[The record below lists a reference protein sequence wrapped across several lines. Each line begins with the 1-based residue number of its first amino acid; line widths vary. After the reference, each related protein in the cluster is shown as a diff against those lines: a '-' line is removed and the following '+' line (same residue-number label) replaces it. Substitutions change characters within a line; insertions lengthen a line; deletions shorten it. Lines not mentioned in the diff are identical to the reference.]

1 MDGLIQERGAS
12 LATEPTRLSN
22 PDEATG
28 DPRLVHTTFSKELY
42 FSSED
47 IQEQLDIE
55 TILDDFDLYQSVEDD
70 PHDVMPTR
78 KYGSVELQEKIR
90 RMCAKYR
97 RIFSRNIRQDPA
109 KVEPMTIDTDLE
121 RLSASNPPRG
131 GRRWFYIRGARC
143 YA

>member
-55 TILDDFDLYQSVEDD
+55 TILDDL
-70 PHDVMPTR
+70 
-78 KYGSVELQEKIR
+78 
-90 RMCAKYR
+90 
-97 RIFSRNIRQDPA
+97 
-109 KVEPMTIDTDLE
+109 
-121 RLSASNPPRG
+121 ASINQ
-131 GRRWFYIRGARC
+131 
-143 YA
+143 